1 LSYPHEL
8 YKIPLKK
15 VKIIVDN
22 RIVLGPLSK
31 CINGAI
37 KGYKKDHGPII
48 NERSLTK
55 RILGAIKEHNFRLLC
70 DRHILNWLCVNR
82 IDLGKINGEL
92 RNALADKIKNEET

>member
-1 LSYPHEL
+1 MYPHER

-15 VKIIVDN
+15 VEVIVNN
-22 RIVLGPLSK
+22 RITLGPLSK

-37 KGYKKDHGPII
+37 RGYKKDHGPII

-55 RILGAIKEHNFRLLC
+55 RILGAIKEQNARLLC

-82 IDLGKINGEL
+82 IDLGGVKGEL
-92 RNALADKIKNEET
+92 RNALADKIKNE